1 MRLINEYG
9 STTFVGSKFSGIS
22 ERKGK
27 FPEKKTIK
35 LILRVMSVSYNQ
47 ECVNLLQVPDDIVI
61 KRIKMKTNKK
71 IILNHTV
78 YICTEAF

>member
-1 MRLINEYG
+1 
-9 STTFVGSKFSGIS
+9 
-22 ERKGK
+22 
-27 FPEKKTIK
+27 
-35 LILRVMSVSYNQ
+35 MSVSYNQ